1 MSLDQQAEQRQRAYY
16 AAHAEEYEDKH
27 LADDDEHMRALALFR
42 GLALGRE
49 HGSILD
55 VGAGTGRGVRFLKHV
70 FPTSRVI
77 GVEPSQ
83 ELREIGHAAGI
94 EAAHLVD
101 GDATRL
107 PFATDEFDWV
117 VETGVLHHIKDF
129 RAAVSEMCRV
139 ARVGVL
145 ISDSNNMGQGSKV
158 ARVFKQI
165 IKRLGLWDIFI
176 WLQTGGKMYKFS
188 EGDGVYFSFCAFD
201 AVPLLEKKFGR
212 IICANISDAGF
223 DLYGSAATVA
233 IIALDPKSST

>member
-1 MSLDQQAEQRQRAYY
+1 MSFDQHAEQRQRAYY
-16 AAHAEEYEDKH
+16 ATHAAEYEDKH
-27 LADDDEHMRALALFR
+27 LSDDDEHIRALDLFR
-42 GLALGRE
+42 GLAMGRD

-55 VGAGTGRGVRFLKHV
+55 VGAGTGRGVRFLQQV

-94 EAAHLVD
+94 DAAHLVE

-107 PFATDEFDWV
+107 PFETDEFDWV
-117 VETGVLHHIKDF
+117 IETGVLHHIKDF
-129 RAAVSEMCRV
+129 RAAVAEMCRV

-145 ISDSNNMGQGSKV
+145 ISDSNNMGQGSKL
-158 ARVFKQI
+158 ARVLKQV
-165 IKRLGLWDIFI
+165 IKELGLWNAFI
-176 WLQTGGKMYKFS
+176 WLQTCGKMYKFS

-201 AVPLLEKKFGR
+201 TVPLLEKKFGR
-212 IICANISDAGF
+212 IICANTSTAGF

-233 IIALDPKSST
+233 IIALEPKSST